1 MEALALRASRHQHAM
16 PHLEEDGS
24 LCMGTDRVQLPP
36 IESRLAGELI
46 ENYGRVVGGPRLL
59 RAGWPQGGSSR
70 NNLDVQLHRLRKR
83 IQPLG
88 LHIRTVRRRGWVLE
102 VGPTPPLDAP

>member
-1 MEALALRASRHQHAM
+1 M